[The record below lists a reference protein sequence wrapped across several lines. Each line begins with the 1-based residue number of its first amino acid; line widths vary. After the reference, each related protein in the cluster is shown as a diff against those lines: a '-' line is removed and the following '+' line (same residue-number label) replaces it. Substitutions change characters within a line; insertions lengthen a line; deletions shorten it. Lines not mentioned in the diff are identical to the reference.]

1 MIRETNTLGY
11 SLVDKLEVLEVELL
25 GATVAGVETEMID
38 DFLPDK

>member
-1 MIRETNTLGY
+1 MIRETNTLGD

-25 GATVAGVETEMID
+25 GATGVETEMID